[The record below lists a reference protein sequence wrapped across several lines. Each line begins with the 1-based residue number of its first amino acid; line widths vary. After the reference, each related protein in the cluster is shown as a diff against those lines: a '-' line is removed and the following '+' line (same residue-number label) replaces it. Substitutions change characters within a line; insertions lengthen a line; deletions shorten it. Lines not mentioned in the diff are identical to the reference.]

1 MNIRMQT
8 VPTMKLTFGNGRWSY
23 L

>member
-1 MNIRMQT
+1 MQLGKK
-8 VPTMKLTFGNGRWSY
+8 KLTQNS